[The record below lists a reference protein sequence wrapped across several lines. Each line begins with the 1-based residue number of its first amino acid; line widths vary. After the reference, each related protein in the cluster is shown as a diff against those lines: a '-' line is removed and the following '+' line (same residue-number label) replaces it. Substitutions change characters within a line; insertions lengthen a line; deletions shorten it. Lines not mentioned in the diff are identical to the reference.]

1 MTATTFLLKGKYSG
15 LQYKDIL
22 NKDLNYCLFINELK
36 YPSAEMLDFK
46 NYLNSTSVN
55 DENFTVL
62 SHAVS
67 LKVKREQ
74 ARINKLHT
82 Q

>member
-1 MTATTFLLKGKYSG
+1 MTATTFLLRGKYSG

-36 YPSAEMLDFK
+36 YPSPEMLDFK
-46 NYLNSTSVN
+46 NYLNSTSVDDQN
-55 DENFTVL
+55 MTVL

-67 LKVKREQ
+67 LKVKREH